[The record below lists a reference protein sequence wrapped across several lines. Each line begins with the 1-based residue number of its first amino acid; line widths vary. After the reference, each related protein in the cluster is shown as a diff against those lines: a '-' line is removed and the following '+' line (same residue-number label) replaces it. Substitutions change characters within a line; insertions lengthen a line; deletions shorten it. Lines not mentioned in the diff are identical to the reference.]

1 MITIK
6 TTLSKLKH
14 HMSQKEFKQ
23 IESIGLSKFV
33 LVIVNICLFAIG
45 LMLLRYVTVDV
56 LNDLRQSIPISEEKI
71 LFNEVSNVLY
81 GLFQVILFGILS
93 YILFLNVVKMNY
105 ALFVKNAIYGLI
117 LFSIIQLPIYISPTA
132 LVLFLY
138 IFLGIGFFLKRLIYI
153 KKLYLL
159 RDLYIISPTSKFGFF
174 KRSKLNYIVYS
185 PNQLMQINK
194 KWLPFVDVQLDGR
207 SYSRLST
214 DWEGPVATDAFY
226 DVVVQSRFSGIKLK
240 QSVTSI
246 ETEEGY
252 LIGKGG
258 ED

>member
-1 MITIK
+1 MTTIK

-14 HMSQKEFKQ
+14 RMSQKEFKQ
-23 IESIGLSKFV
+23 IESIALSK
-33 LVIVNICLFAIG
+33 LLLSIVDICLVTIG
-45 LMLLRYVTVDV
+45 FMLVCYIPVDV
-56 LNDLRQSIPISEEKI
+56 LNNLRQSIPTSEEKM
-71 LFNEVSNVLY
+71 LFDEVSNVLY
-81 GLFQVILFGILS
+81 GLLQVFLFGILS
-93 YILFLNVVKMNY
+93 CTLVLNINKMDY
-105 ALFVKNAIYGLI
+105 VSFVKNAIYGLI
-117 LFSIIQLPIYISPTA
+117 LISIIQLPIYISPTA

-185 PNQLMQINK
+185 PNQFTQINK
-194 KWLPFVDVQLDGR
+194 KWLPFVDVTLDGR